1 MLDGMSGEGT
11 RSAKAPRR
19 DFLRR
24 NPFPNPLLDGFFYRE
39 KMRAIHHVAPDGPVS
54 RILEIGGG
62 RSGLTALL
70 YPEAEIVNIDL
81 DRSYADA
88 PANRASGTRFV
99 CGDATRLPFADGAFD
114 LVTMFDVMEHIP
126 ADRTAMAEALRV
138 LAPGGMLLVST
149 PNEHWRFPYYS
160 LLRPLCPTEA
170 AVMADWG
177 HVRRGY
183 RLEELE
189 RLVGCPAERI
199 ASFITPLTAPGHDL
213 AFSKL
218 PRRLRTLGCALLLP
232 LTGLGYA
239 LHRPAGR
246 GTETAAAWRKAWAP

>member
-1 MLDGMSGEGT
+1 MLEGVSGTET
-11 RSAKAPRR
+11 RAVKAPRR
-19 DFLRR
+19 AFLRS

-39 KMRAIHHVAPDGPVS
+39 KMRAIHHVAPDGPFS

-62 RSGLTALL
+62 RSGLTAQL
-70 YPEAEIVNIDL
+70 YPQAEVVNIDL

-88 PANRASGTRFV
+88 PPNRQPGTRFV
-99 CGDATRLPFADGAFD
+99 CGDATSLPFADGAFE

-126 ADRTAMAEALRV
+126 ADRMAMAEALRV
-138 LAPGGMLLVST
+138 LAPGGALLVST

-160 LLRPLCPTEA
+160 LLRPLCPPEA
-170 AVMADWG
+170 AIMADWG

-189 RLVGCPAERI
+189 SFVGHPALRI
-199 ASFITPLTAPGHDL
+199 ARFITPLTAPGHDV

-218 PRRLRTLGCALLLP
+218 PRRLRTLGCALLMP
-232 LTGLGYA
+232 LTALGYV
-239 LHRPAGR
+239 LHRPMGR
-246 GTETAAAWRKAWAP
+246 GTETAAAWRKV